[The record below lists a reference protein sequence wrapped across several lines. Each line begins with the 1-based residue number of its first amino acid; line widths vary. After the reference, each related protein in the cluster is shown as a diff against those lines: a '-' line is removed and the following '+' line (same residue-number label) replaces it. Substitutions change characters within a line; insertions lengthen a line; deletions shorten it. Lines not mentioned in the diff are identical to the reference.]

1 MSRRDGIENLLA
13 GAPSEVAPTASDIR
27 QQTEKSSKV
36 IEPTSRSASRRTN
49 AEKSLKPRPQEER
62 AKPAAPASQPVRVQI
77 STSDGS
83 EIATALEE
91 IRANIPPEFQK
102 NFNLGA
108 FFRDVLRDNDFEIAN
123 MIRMAKEGNR
133 HA

>member
-36 IEPTSRSASRRTN
+36 IEPTSGPVSRLSNTP
-49 AEKSLKPRPQEER
+49 KPSKPRSSKSV
-62 AKPAAPASQPVRVQI
+62 AKPVAQTSQPVRVQI

-102 NFNLGA
+102 NFSLGA
-108 FFRDVLRDNDFEIAN
+108 FFRDVLHANDFEIAN

>member
-13 GAPSEVAPTASDIR
+13 GAPSDVAPTASDIR
-27 QQTEKSSKV
+27 QQVEKSSKV
-36 IEPTSRSASRRTN
+36 IEPASGPV
-49 AEKSLKPRPQEER
+49 SLPSGTPKPSKPRSSKSG
-62 AKPAAPASQPVRVQI
+62 AKPVGHTSQPVRVQI

-91 IRANIPPEFQK
+91 IRASIPPEFQK